1 MINSTKIDY
10 NTTLLNAASNLAY
23 QALAP
28 SAVGMAISAI
38 ISKIGHSVLGVNR
51 GTNQSAAVLLTS
63 TFAGTAAGAY
73 ASSLLPIRI
82 FTFSVA
88 TYSISCGLSLA
99 IATAILPKLGLI
111 RASKEARLPVYQLAT
126 AFVIAPAI
134 GAASPYISIAC
145 AGIGALTGAGL
156 IDVESAWQKIEPFI

>member
-1 MINSTKIDY
+1 MINSNKIDY
-10 NTTLLNAASNLAY
+10 NTTLLDATSNLLY
-23 QALAP
+23 QALVP
-28 SAVGMAISAI
+28 SAVGLGISAI
-38 ISKIGHSVLGVNR
+38 ISKIGHSILGKDR
-51 GTNQSAAVLLTS
+51 GTSQSAAVLLIS
-63 TFAGTAAGAY
+63 SIAGTAAGAY

-82 FTFSVA
+82 FTVSVA
-88 TYSISCGLSLA
+88 SYSINSGLSLA
-99 IATAILPKLGLI
+99 IATAVLPKLGFI
-111 RASKEARLPVYQLAT
+111 PVSKETRLHVYTLAT